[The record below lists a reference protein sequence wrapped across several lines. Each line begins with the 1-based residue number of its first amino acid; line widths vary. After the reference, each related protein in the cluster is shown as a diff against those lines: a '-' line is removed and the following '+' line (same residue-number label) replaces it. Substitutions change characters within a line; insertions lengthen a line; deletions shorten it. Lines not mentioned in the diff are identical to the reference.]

1 MRFRALA
8 NTKGVSLATYFAIL
22 LFNVYTLSLYY
33 NQQLTFYIH
42 PRYITFTVALNAI
55 SFVACAVGFLVA
67 AWRMGTDTS
76 KSATAVASPG
86 SSSGA
91 ASSAGWRPSF
101 TVLVAVLVLVAAYAL
116 PARTLSSDTA
126 DQRSANFNSIQ
137 AQPSGSGAGNTAG
150 GDTLALFGADTS
162 RLTVA
167 DWALAFNLRSTPA
180 SYVGKEVDVVGFVF
194 HPKGTPED
202 VFYVSRFSVTCC
214 AVDARPLGVPVYSPG
229 WQEEFEED
237 SWVHVTGSFAE
248 TEEDISE
255 PVVVTPK
262 NIEPTEQPADPYVN

>member
-8 NTKGVSLATYFAIL
+8 DAKVVSLATYFAIL
-22 LFNVYTLSLYY
+22 LFNVYTLSLYF
-33 NQQLTFYIH
+33 NQQLTLYIH
-42 PRYITFTVALNAI
+42 PRYILFTVALNAV
-55 SFVACAVGFLVA
+55 SLVACGVGFVLT
-67 AWRMGTDTS
+67 AWRMGTGPS
-76 KSATAVASPG
+76 KSGTAASPG
-86 SSSGA
+86 SANSV
-91 ASSAGWRPSF
+91 GWRPSF
-101 TVLVAVLVLVAAYAL
+101 TVLVAGLVLVAAYAL

-126 DQRSANFNSIQ
+126 DQRSANFNSVQ
-137 AQPSGSGAGNTAG
+137 AQPSDSGAGGGAG

-167 DWALAFNLRSTPA
+167 DWALAFNLRSTPD

-194 HPKGTPED
+194 HPKGAPED

-214 AVDARPLGVPVYSPG
+214 AVDARPIGVPVYSPG
-229 WQEEFEED
+229 WQEEFKED

-255 PVVVTPK
+255 PVVVTPE